1 MTANPVLQ
9 TDYNGLSAL
18 IDEVPANRNVY
29 IRLDYLWDR
38 EARKETHF
46 LALDDTRK
54 IVAAGSVRPDPNAPD
69 ELWLTHISVD
79 RNNKNQ
85 GHGKRILGAIF
96 KYAAQNGYT
105 LAPSRFKVEG
115 FSFLAPLMPRF
126 HAANP
131 DLKIRY
137 QTPDRAIVDGHRS
150 YTLHS
155 PNGIGSLA
163 IEFK

>member
-1 MTANPVLQ
+1 MTTTAIQQ
-9 TDYNGLSAL
+9 TGYTGLRAL
-18 IDEVPANRNVY
+18 IDEVPANRTVFN
-29 IRLDYLWDR
+29 RLDYLWDE
-38 EARKETHF
+38 EARAETHF
-46 LALDDTRK
+46 LALDENRK
-54 IVAAGSVRPDPNAPD
+54 ILAAGSVRPDPRAPE

-79 RNNKNQ
+79 RNHKGQ

-96 KYAAQNGYT
+96 EYAARSGYT

-115 FSFLAPLMPRF
+115 FNFLAPLMPRF

-137 QTPDRAIVDGHRS
+137 QTPDRAIIDGHRP
-150 YTLHS
+150 YTLKS